1 MSKQISIMLKGT
13 ITLPDGAEIIRFTD
27 EEGGTQDHIKFAG
40 RLLRPDFEWMEYH
53 SSDVSKDMYPTLPLP
68 SIGWE
73 SIDIDLYN
81 DHFTCCDAEWYME
94 EKNA

>member
-1 MSKQISIMLKGT
+1 
-13 ITLPDGAEIIRFTD
+13 
-27 EEGGTQDHIKFAG
+27 
-40 RLLRPDFEWMEYH
+40 LRPDFKWMEYH